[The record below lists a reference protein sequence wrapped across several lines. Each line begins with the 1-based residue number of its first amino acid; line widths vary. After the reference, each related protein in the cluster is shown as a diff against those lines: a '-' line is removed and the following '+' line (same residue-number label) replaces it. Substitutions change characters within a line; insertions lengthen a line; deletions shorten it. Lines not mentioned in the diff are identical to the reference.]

1 MANVL
6 YIGDSNLGSTS
17 GHRANALKRLQ
28 HNVNIQDPYQ
38 IFANQLN
45 SRLMSPIHYRT
56 GYRLLQRSMVQ
67 WIIDLV
73 SATPKPD
80 VIWVDSGELL
90 GLACLKELRKFGCP
104 IILYNVDDPTG
115 KRDGRRFDSLINSIQ
130 EYDCVVVV
138 RRETEEECKKLG
150 AKQVIRVLRSYDE
163 VEHKPFANLSD
174 IPAKYISEV
183 VFIGTWMR
191 HEKRDEFLLE
201 LLNQGVPI
209 SIWGGRWQKSP
220 NWAALESVYC
230 GGALSGRDYVAA
242 IQGSKLCL
250 GLLSKGNRDLHTQ
263 RSLEVPF
270 AGGLLCAE
278 RTTEHQEIYQEGKE
292 AVFWSDASECAE
304 VCKKLLLNDALRE
317 QIRLAGT
324 AKVKSLK
331 VGNEDICRRILAAVL
346 Q

>member
-1 MANVL
+1 MAKVL
-6 YIGDSNLGSTS
+6 YIGDSSSSSTS
-17 GHRANALKRLQ
+17 GHRAYALKRLK
-28 HNVNIQDPYQ
+28 HDVDIQDPYQ
-38 IFANQLN
+38 VFSGPLN
-45 SRLMSPIHYRT
+45 SRLLSPIHYRT
-56 GYRLLQRSMVQ
+56 GYRLLQKQMVQ
-67 WIIDLV
+67 WIRGLV
-73 SATPKPD
+73 SSLSKPD

-90 GLACLKELRKFGCP
+90 GPECLRVLREFGCP

-115 KRDGRRFDSLINSIQ
+115 KRDGHRFDMLIKAIQ
-130 EYDCVVVV
+130 AYDCVVVV
-138 RRETEEECKKLG
+138 RRETEEECIKLG
-150 AKQVIRVLRSYDE
+150 AKRVIRVLRSYDE
-163 VEHKPFANLSD
+163 VEHKPYSHLSD
-174 IPAKYISEV
+174 IPVKYISEV

-209 SIWGGRWQKSP
+209 SIWGNRWKKSP
-220 NWAALESVYC
+220 NWSSLESVYR

-278 RTTEHQEIYQEGKE
+278 RTSEHQEIYKEGKE
-292 AVFWSDASECAE
+292 AVFWSNAIECAE
-304 VCKKLLLNDALRE
+304 ICKKLLDDDVLRE
-317 QIRLAGT
+317 SIRLAGT
-324 AKVKSLK
+324 KKIKSLE

-346 Q
+346 